1 MEKTPR
7 DFIFDNLLSMSAYW
21 ACTGAIIASLTAYY
35 GFSLALS
42 NVVTGLSGTL
52 PILQLAGGLAYE
64 RTTRPLRFLR
74 LCNGTWRVLLPLV
87 FFSVLL
93 PRTAGAPLMVVCYVL
108 AIGIYQF
115 ACPSQTDWLVSSVE
129 GRVRGDYYSVREM
142 FFMLTYTGVFC
153 AVSLIID
160 RAARHGAQQTGF
172 LAVGVLETMLLAASL
187 IVLLRLPAPERP
199 EKEEPAPAVAALLEP
214 LRNRR
219 FRRVMLTNMV
229 WSLSGMFIGGFAAV
243 YQIQVLELTFFE
255 IMVWVTAG
263 NLCRSLCTPL
273 MARLAA
279 RFGWKNVTALTIA
292 MMACVAALWAAA
304 TRQNAAYLF
313 PVLSILGAVPY
324 AGMGVGFL
332 KMQVATSPSATRSM
346 YFSVNSLFNGASA
359 LLGSVLC
366 SALIGV
372 LEAYP
377 PHALR
382 CIFFVGLAGALAAAV
397 MAARIPCREA

>member
-1 MEKTPR
+1 
-7 DFIFDNLLSMSAYW
+7 
-21 ACTGAIIASLTAYY
+21 
-35 GFSLALS
+35 
-42 NVVTGLSGTL
+42 
-52 PILQLAGGLAYE
+52 
-64 RTTRPLRFLR
+64 
-74 LCNGTWRVLLPLV
+74 
-87 FFSVLL
+87 
-93 PRTAGAPLMVVCYVL
+93 
-108 AIGIYQF
+108 
-115 ACPSQTDWLVSSVE
+115 
-129 GRVRGDYYSVREM
+129 
-142 FFMLTYTGVFC
+142 
-153 AVSLIID
+153 
-160 RAARHGAQQTGF
+160 
-172 LAVGVLETMLLAASL
+172 
-187 IVLLRLPAPERP
+187 
-199 EKEEPAPAVAALLEP
+199 
-214 LRNRR
+214 
-219 FRRVMLTNMV
+219 
-229 WSLSGMFIGGFAAV
+229 MFIGGFAAV

-279 RFGWKNVTALTIA
+279 RIGWKNVTALTIA

-397 MAARIPCREA
+397 MAARIPCREV

>member
-1 MEKTPR
+1 M
-7 DFIFDNLLSMSAYW
+7 
-21 ACTGAIIASLTAYY
+21 
-35 GFSLALS
+35 
-42 NVVTGLSGTL
+42 LSGQNEEINKRRSMNL
-52 PILQLAGGLAYE
+52 AMLQKRRIIVEEGAADDLQNLYEEANKPDGFMVLNPGGRSKME
-64 RTTRPLRFLR
+64 
-74 LCNGTWRVLLPLV
+74 
-87 FFSVLL
+87 
-93 PRTAGAPLMVVCYVL
+93 
-108 AIGIYQF
+108 
-115 ACPSQTDWLVSSVE
+115 
-129 GRVRGDYYSVREM
+129 
-142 FFMLTYTGVFC
+142 
-153 AVSLIID
+153 IIE
-160 RAARHGAQQTGF
+160 GAQ
-172 LAVGVLETMLLAASL
+172 
-187 IVLLRLPAPERP
+187 
-199 EKEEPAPAVAALLEP
+199 
-214 LRNRR
+214 
-219 FRRVMLTNMV
+219 
-229 WSLSGMFIGGFAAV
+229 LSQ

-279 RFGWKNVTALTIA
+279 RIGWKNVTALTIA

-372 LEAYP
+372 LEV
-377 PHALR
+377 LQSQFL
-382 CIFFVGLAGALAAAV
+382 IKTGILL
-397 MAARIPCREA
+397 